1 MSKRCPDCHRL
12 NDDERIY
19 CAFCGEPLDN
29 NVRMIKSLEKE
40 ISTAP
45 KETAQSASRKSDDGD
60 DDYEYIPSLKAQR
73 KKGSAAPW
81 LILLAVVAAV
91 ALWFF
96 LSR

>member
-12 NDDERIY
+12 NDDGRIY

-40 ISTAP
+40 ISAAP
-45 KETAQSASRKSDDGD
+45 REPAQSAPRGDGG
-60 DDYEYIPSLKAQR
+60 DYEYIPPVKTRQ
-73 KKGSAAPW
+73 KKGSAVPW
-81 LILLAVVAAV
+81 LILLAAAAI

>member
-29 NVRMIKSLEKE
+29 NVRMIQSLEKE
-40 ISTAP
+40 ISAAP
-45 KETAQSASRKSDDGD
+45 RKAAQSAPREDDNDG
-60 DDYEYIPSLKAQR
+60 EYIPPLKNR
-73 KKGSAAPW
+73 REEKRSPAPW
-81 LILLAVVAAV
+81 ILLLAAAAAI

>member
-12 NDDERIY
+12 NDDGRIY

-29 NVRMIKSLEKE
+29 NVRMIKN
-40 ISTAP
+40 
-45 KETAQSASRKSDDGD
+45 
-60 DDYEYIPSLKAQR
+60 IPPVKTRQ
-73 KKGSAAPW
+73 KKGSAVPW
-81 LILLAVVAAV
+81 LILLAAAAI

>member
-12 NDDERIY
+12 NDDGRIY

-29 NVRMIKSLEKE
+29 NVRMIRSLEKE
-40 ISTAP
+40 ISAAP
-45 KETAQSASRKSDDGD
+45 REPAQSAPRGDGGD
-60 DDYEYIPSLKAQR
+60 DDYEYIPPVKTRQ
-73 KKGSAAPW
+73 KKGSAVPW
-81 LILLAVVAAV
+81 LILLAAAAI

>member
-12 NDDERIY
+12 NDDGRIY

-29 NVRMIKSLEKE
+29 NVRMIQSLEKE
-40 ISTAP
+40 ISAAP
-45 KETAQSASRKSDDGD
+45 KETAQSAPREDGGD
-60 DDYEYIPSLKAQR
+60 DDYEYIPPVKTRQ
-73 KKGSAAPW
+73 KKGSAVPW
-81 LILLAVVAAV
+81 LILLAAAI